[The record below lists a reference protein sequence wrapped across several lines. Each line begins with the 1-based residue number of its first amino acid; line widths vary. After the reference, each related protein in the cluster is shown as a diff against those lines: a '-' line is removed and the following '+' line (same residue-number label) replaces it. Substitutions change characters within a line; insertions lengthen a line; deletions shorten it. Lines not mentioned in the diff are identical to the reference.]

1 MVRTRIFEAGV
12 GFCSAPVFFNTH
24 IQMKRLKLLALAAIA
39 ASAVAIPAFII
50 PGKPEV
56 SLVSSQTID
65 SLGACQGAAYLD
77 GKVYLY
83 GDREVGMVREFSR
96 KGNSMHYT
104 GREIRLTVD
113 GMDVINH
120 PTGIAKHGKLP
131 VFMGNS
137 IRLNAEG
144 TLWRAV
150 IYEVDWKGLLKTGTL
165 DGNLVRTIED
175 DACIQGTRPEYVEY
189 NGKWLVATA
198 DYGDK
203 RNEVRLYDPAVLQKV
218 DKTSAPGVLVTKFT
232 CGPWVQNLHWVPEKG
247 VLVLIQ
253 NQIEGRRWRFTFVDL
268 KKSLEKGEQ
277 VVLNSVDIDKA
288 DELEGFT
295 FTGNSS
301 KGIAVTSSRKSNVHE
316 LRVTW

>member
-1 MVRTRIFEAGV
+1 
-12 GFCSAPVFFNTH
+12 
-24 IQMKRLKLLALAAIA
+24 MKSLKFLAVVTAAAAAATAAATAFVVPIKPDIA
-39 ASAVAIPAFII
+39 
-50 PGKPEV
+50 
-56 SLVSSQTID
+56 LVSSHTVD
-65 SLGACQGAAYLD
+65 SLGACQGASYLD

-83 GDREVGMVREFSR
+83 GDREVGMVREFTQ
-96 KGNSMHYT
+96 KGDSLHYT
-104 GREIRLTVD
+104 GKEVRLTVD
-113 GMDVINH
+113 GKDVINH
-120 PTGIAKHGKLP
+120 PTGIARHGKLP
-131 VFMGNS
+131 VFIGNS

-150 IYEVDWKGLLKTGTL
+150 IYQVDWKGLLKTGSL
-165 DGNLVRTIED
+165 DGNLIRTIED

-203 RNEVRLYDPAVLQKV
+203 RNEVRLYDPAVLKKAG
-218 DKTSAPGVLVTKFT
+218 KTSAPGVLVKKFT
-232 CGPWVQNLHWVPEKG
+232 CGPWVQNLHWVPGKG

-288 DELEGFT
+288 DELEGFA
-295 FTGNSS
+295 FTGTSS
-301 KGIAVTSSRKSNVHE
+301 KGIAVTSSRKNNVHQ
-316 LRVTW
+316 VQVSW

>member
-1 MVRTRIFEAGV
+1 M
-12 GFCSAPVFFNTH
+12 
-24 IQMKRLKLLALAAIA
+24 KLLKFLAAIDVA
-39 ASAVAIPAFII
+39 AIAVAATSAFVIPE
-50 PGKPEV
+50 KPDL
-56 SLVSSQTID
+56 SLVSSHTID
-65 SLGACQGAAYLD
+65 SLGACQGVSYLD

-83 GDREVGMVREFSR
+83 GDREVGMVREFTQ
-96 KGNSMHYT
+96 KGDSLRYT
-104 GREIRLTVD
+104 GKEVRLTVD
-113 GMDVINH
+113 GKDVINH
-120 PTGIAKHGKLP
+120 PTGIAQHGKLP
-131 VFMGNS
+131 VFIGNS

-150 IYEVDWKGLLKTGTL
+150 IYQVDWKGMLKTGTL
-165 DGNLVRTIED
+165 DGNLIRMVED
-175 DACIQGTRPEYVEY
+175 DACIQGTRPEYVQY
-189 NGKWLVATA
+189 NDKWLVATA

-218 DKTSAPGVLVTKFT
+218 DKTSAPGVLVKKFS

-295 FTGNSS
+295 FTGASS
-301 KGIAVTSSRKSNVHE
+301 KGIAVTSSRKSNVHY
-316 LRVTW
+316 VHVGW